1 VQIGKLNLR
10 KRAFST
16 GSLGQKTEL
25 IMRKIDKY
33 KPAVTN
39 NLLLFLAGIVWECVG
54 IMLLFLAF
62 SWLSAVS
69 NINIYLFASA
79 GVVLALLAHHFGFLR
94 IVDKNLERI
103 LFMNEKKCL
112 FSFIPWRSYLI
123 IVVMITMGK
132 MLRHSVI
139 PQQYLAILYIGIG
152 LALILSSARYMRV
165 FFREIRR
172 QKLA

>member
-1 VQIGKLNLR
+1 
-10 KRAFST
+10 
-16 GSLGQKTEL
+16 
-25 IMRKIDKY
+25 MRKIDKY

-62 SWLSAVS
+62 SWLSRAS

-79 GVVLALLAHHFGFLR
+79 GVVLALLAHHFGFLT
-94 IVDKNLERI
+94 IVDKNLKRI
-103 LFMNEKKCL
+103 LLMDEKKCL

-123 IVVMITMGK
+123 IVVMIIMGAL
-132 MLRHSVI
+132 LRHSVI

-152 LALILSSARYMRV
+152 LALILSSVRYMRV
-165 FFREIRR
+165 FFREMRR
-172 QKLA
+172 QKLAQPLNPVDG